1 MGVVEGL
8 TATIAQHNPEVDF
21 QTIWAS
27 DSEEGKLDIHYREA
41 ITDLESFLSRFTSA
55 TSGLFDLQ
63 ALADDYVITI
73 RTHSNWPPRLSGVLS
88 NQIQNYLVHAIMAGW
103 LSDFPD
109 IKTADYGGMGAKDL
123 DDIKEL
129 LLKKDF
135 RFAEEARHQDS
146 EEKNGAERIALARG
160 KDDSHKQ
167 GNSAAV
173 GERSSDS
180 EAKVGNGAAVGER
193 SSDAEV
199 KVGNGASVGER
210 SSDAEA
216 KAENGASAG
225 ERSSDSEAKAEN
237 GASAGERS
245 SDSEAKVENGA
256 SVGERFSDSEVKVG
270 NGASVGERFSDA
282 EAKVENGAAVGE
294 RFSDSDAKEENALAA
309 EARNDD
315 RVEKDAGGGVRA
327 SERHEDPA
335 TQHFHHDYV
344 DWSGGRPPYE
354 LR

>member
-88 NQIQNYLVHAIMAGW
+88 NQIQNYLVHAVMAGW

-135 RFAEEARHQDS
+135 RFAEEARHQDG

-167 GNSAAV
+167 GNGASV
-173 GERSSDS
+173 GERFSDS
-180 EAKVGNGAAVGER
+180 EVKAGNGAAVGER
-193 SSDAEV
+193 FSDAEV
-199 KVGNGASVGER
+199 K
-210 SSDAEA
+210 
-216 KAENGASAG
+216 AG
-225 ERSSDSEAKAEN
+225 
-237 GASAGERS
+237 
-245 SDSEAKVENGA
+245 NGA
-256 SVGERFSDSEVKVG
+256 SVGERFSDSEVKAGNGAAVGERFSDAEVKAG
-270 NGASVGERFSDA
+270 NGASVGERFSDSEVKA
-282 EAKVENGAAVGE
+282 GNGAAVGE
-294 RFSDSDAKEENALAA
+294 RFSDAEVKAGNGASVGERSSDAEVKEGNTLAA

-315 RVEKDAGGGVRA
+315 RVEKDSGGGVRA

>member
-41 ITDLESFLSRFTSA
+41 ITDLESFLARFTSA

-73 RTHSNWPPRLSGVLS
+73 RTQGNWPPRLSGVLS

-135 RFAEEARHQDS
+135 RFAEVARHQDR

-167 GNSAAV
+167 GNGAAVGERFSDAEVKAGNGAAVGERFSDAEVKAGNGASV

-180 EAKVGNGAAVGER
+180 EVKVGNDAAVGKR

-199 KVGNGASVGER
+199 KAGNGASAGERFSDSEVKAGNGASVGER

-216 KAENGASAG
+216 K
-225 ERSSDSEAKAEN
+225 
-237 GASAGERS
+237 
-245 SDSEAKVENGA
+245 
-256 SVGERFSDSEVKVG
+256 VGKT
-270 NGASVGERFSDA
+270 
-282 EAKVENGAAVGE
+282 
-294 RFSDSDAKEENALAA
+294 LAA

-327 SERHEDPA
+327 SERHEDSA

>member
-88 NQIQNYLVHAIMAGW
+88 NQIQNYLVHAVMAGW

-109 IKTADYGGMGAKDL
+109 IKTADFAGMGVKDL

-135 RFAEEARHQDS
+135 RFAEEARHQDG

-167 GNSAAV
+167 GNGAAV
-173 GERSSDS
+173 GDRSSDAEVKVENGASVGERFSDAEVKVENGASVGDRSSDS
-180 EAKVGNGAAVGER
+180 EAKVE
-193 SSDAEV
+193 
-199 KVGNGASVGER
+199 NGASV
-210 SSDAEA
+210 
-216 KAENGASAG
+216 
-225 ERSSDSEAKAEN
+225 
-237 GASAGERS
+237 GERS

-256 SVGERFSDSEVKVG
+256 SVGDRSSDAEVKVE
-270 NGASVGERFSDA
+270 NGASVGDRFSDAEVKVENGASVGDRSSDA
-282 EAKVENGAAVGE
+282 EAKVGNV
-294 RFSDSDAKEENALAA
+294 LAA

-315 RVEKDAGGGVRA
+315 RVEKDAGSGVRA
-327 SERHEDPA
+327 SGRHEDSA

>member
-8 TATIAQHNPEVDF
+8 TATIAQHNQEVDF

-88 NQIQNYLVHAIMAGW
+88 NQIQNYLVHAVMAGW

-109 IKTADYGGMGAKDL
+109 IKTADFAGMGVKDL

-135 RFAEEARHQDS
+135 RFAEEARHQD
-146 EEKNGAERIALARG
+146 
-160 KDDSHKQ
+160 DSHKQ
-167 GNSAAV
+167 
-173 GERSSDS
+173 
-180 EAKVGNGAAVGER
+180 
-193 SSDAEV
+193 
-199 KVGNGASVGER
+199 GNGASVGER

-216 KAENGASAG
+216 KAG
-225 ERSSDSEAKAEN
+225 
-237 GASAGERS
+237 
-245 SDSEAKVENGA
+245 
-256 SVGERFSDSEVKVG
+256 
-270 NGASVGERFSDA
+270 
-282 EAKVENGAAVGE
+282 
-294 RFSDSDAKEENALAA
+294 NALAA

-327 SERHEDPA
+327 SGRHEDSA